1 MPKIKKRRL
10 GFVLDMTPLV
20 DITFLLLT
28 FFMLTAKF
36 KSEAESQQRFTSVRP
51 QATADTSRLPDKDLA
66 IIKIGIDTLAGDT
79 SYYYEMTNET
89 DWAQVIGSMEQLQQA
104 IGGQRV
110 RQVKVSLSE
119 LDELIRRTRIV
130 RPTTRF
136 AIDADRRVRY
146 KWVED
151 LMDVLRQNRATI
163 FNFVTD
169 RRPPEQPPM

>member
-1 MPKIKKRRL
+1 MPKLKKRRL

-36 KSEAESQQRFTSVRP
+36 KSEAESQQRFTIIRP

-66 IIKIGIDTLAGDT
+66 IIKIGIDTVAGDT
-79 SYYYEMTNET
+79 AYYYEMTNET
-89 DWAQVIGSMEQLQQA
+89 DWAQVIGSVEQLQQA
-104 IGGQRV
+104 FAGQRV
-110 RQVKVSLSE
+110 RQVKVSLQE

-151 LMDVLRQNRATI
+151 LMEVLRQNRATI

-169 RRPPEQPPM
+169 RRPPEQPSM

>member
-36 KSEAESQQRFTSVRP
+36 KSEAESQQRFTIVRP

-66 IIKIGIDTLAGDT
+66 IIKIGIDTVAGDT
-79 SYYYEMTNET
+79 SYYYEMTNEA
-89 DWAQVIGSMEQLQQA
+89 DWLQVIGSLQQLQVPEA
-104 IGGQRV
+104 QRV
-110 RQVKVSLSE
+110 RQLKVSLQE
-119 LDELIRRTRIV
+119 LNELIRQTRIV

-151 LMDVLRQNRATI
+151 LMEVLRQNRATI

-169 RRPPEQPPM
+169 RRPPEQSPI

>member
-1 MPKIKKRRL
+1 MPKLAKRRI

-36 KSEAESQQRFTSVRP
+36 KSEAETQQRFTIVRP
-51 QATADTSRLPDKDLA
+51 QATADTSRLPDRDLA
-66 IIKIGIDTLAGDT
+66 IVKIGIDTLTGDT
-79 SYYYEMTNET
+79 AYYYEMTNEA
-89 DWAQVIGSMEQLQQA
+89 DWLQVIGSMEQFQQA
-104 IGGQRV
+104 QESQRI
-110 RQVKVSLSE
+110 RQVRVGLQE

-130 RPTTRF
+130 RPATRF

-151 LMDVLRQNRATI
+151 LMEVLRQNRATI

-169 RRPPEQPPM
+169 RRPPEQSPM

>member
-36 KSEAESQQRFTSVRP
+36 KSEAESQQRFTIVRP

-66 IIKIGIDTLAGDT
+66 IIKIGIDTLVGDT

-89 DWAQVIGSMEQLQQA
+89 DWAQVVGGMEQLQQA
-104 IGGQRV
+104 LGGQRV
-110 RQVKVSLSE
+110 RQVKVNLQE

>member
-1 MPKIKKRRL
+1 MPKLKKRRL

-36 KSEAESQQRFTSVRP
+36 KSEAESQQRFTIVRP

-66 IIKIGIDTLAGDT
+66 IIKIAIDTVAGDT
-79 SYYYEMTNET
+79 AYYYEMTNEA
-89 DWAQVIGSMEQLQQA
+89 DWYQVIGALEQYQRA
-104 IGGQRV
+104 EGQRV
-110 RQVKVSLSE
+110 RQVKASLAE
-119 LDELIRRTRIV
+119 LNELIRRTRIV

-151 LMDVLRQNRATI
+151 LMEVLRQNRATI

-169 RRPPEQPPM
+169 RRPPEQQPM

>member
-1 MPKIKKRRL
+1 MPKLKKRRL

-36 KSEAESQQRFTSVRP
+36 KSEAESQQRFTIVRP

-66 IIKIGIDTLAGDT
+66 IIKIGIDTVAGDT
-79 SYYYEMTNET
+79 SYYY
-89 DWAQVIGSMEQLQQA
+89 GSMEQLQLPPNA
-104 IGGQRV
+104 
-110 RQVKVSLSE
+110 RQVKVGLSE

-130 RPTTRF
+130 KPTTRF
-136 AIDADRRVRY
+136 AIDADQRVRY

-151 LMDVLRQNRATI
+151 LMDVLRQNRATV

>member
-1 MPKIKKRRL
+1 MPKIKKRRI

-36 KSEAESQQRFTSVRP
+36 KSEAESQQRFTIVRP

-66 IIKIGIDTLAGDT
+66 IIKIGIDTVASDT
-79 SYYYEMTNET
+79 SYYYEMTNEA
-89 DWAQVIGSMEQLQQA
+89 DWLQVIGSLQQLQVPEA
-104 IGGQRV
+104 QRV
-110 RQVKVSLSE
+110 RQLKVSLQE
-119 LDELIRRTRIV
+119 LNELIRQTRIV

-151 LMDVLRQNRATI
+151 LMEVLRQNRATI

-169 RRPPEQPPM
+169 RRPPEQSPI

>member
-1 MPKIKKRRL
+1 MPKLRKRRL

-36 KSEAESQQRFTSVRP
+36 KSEAESQQRFTIVRP

-66 IIKIGIDTLAGDT
+66 IIKIGIDTVVGDT
-79 SYYYEMTNET
+79 SYYYEMTNEA
-89 DWAQVIGSMEQLQQA
+89 DWIQVIASLEQFQQA
-104 IGGQRV
+104 GQGQHV
-110 RQVKVSLSE
+110 RQLKVNLTE
-119 LDELIRRTRIV
+119 LNELVRRTRIV

-136 AIDADRRVRY
+136 AIDADRRIRY

-151 LMDVLRQNRATI
+151 LMEVMRQNRATI

-169 RRPPEQPPM
+169 RRPPEQAPM

>member
-1 MPKIKKRRL
+1 MPKLKKRRL

-36 KSEAESQQRFTSVRP
+36 KSEAESQQRFTIVRP

-66 IIKIGIDTLAGDT
+66 IIKIGIDTVAGDT
-79 SYYYEMTNET
+79 SYYYEITNET
-89 DWAQVIGSMEQLQQA
+89 DWARVVGSMEQLQLPPNA
-104 IGGQRV
+104 
-110 RQVKVSLSE
+110 RQVKVGLSE

-130 RPTTRF
+130 KPTTRF
-136 AIDADRRVRY
+136 AIDADQRVRY

-151 LMDVLRQNRATI
+151 LMEVLRQNRATV

>member
-36 KSEAESQQRFTSVRP
+36 KSEAESQQRFTIVRP

-66 IIKIGIDTLAGDT
+66 IIKIGIDTVAGDT

-89 DWAQVIGSMEQLQQA
+89 DWTQVVGSIEQLQQA
-104 IGGQRV
+104 LAGQRV
-110 RQVKVSLSE
+110 RQVKVSLQE

-169 RRPPEQPPM
+169 RRPPEQSPM

>member
-36 KSEAESQQRFTSVRP
+36 KSEAESQQRFTIVRP

-66 IIKIGIDTLAGDT
+66 IIKIGIDTVAGDT
-79 SYYYEMTNET
+79 SYYYEMTNEA
-89 DWAQVIGSMEQLQQA
+89 DWLQVIGSLQQLQVPEA
-104 IGGQRV
+104 QRV
-110 RQVKVSLSE
+110 RQLKVSLQE
-119 LDELIRRTRIV
+119 LNELIRQTRIV

-136 AIDADRRVRY
+136 AIDADRHVRY

-151 LMDVLRQNRATI
+151 LMEVLRQNRATI

-169 RRPPEQPPM
+169 RRPPEQSPI

>member
-1 MPKIKKRRL
+1 MPKLAKRRV

-36 KSEAESQQRFTSVRP
+36 KSEAETQQRFTIVRP
-51 QATADTSRLPDKDLA
+51 QATADTSRLPDRDLA
-66 IIKIGIDTLAGDT
+66 IIKIGIDTVSGDT
-79 SYYYEMTNET
+79 AYYYEMTNES
-89 DWAQVIGSMEQLQQA
+89 DWFQVIGSVEQFQQA
-104 IGGQRV
+104 QESQRV
-110 RQVKVSLSE
+110 RQVRASLQE

-146 KWVED
+146 RWVED
-151 LMDVLRQNRATI
+151 LMEVLRQNRATI

>member
-1 MPKIKKRRL
+1 MPKLKKHRV

-36 KSEAESQQRFTSVRP
+36 KSEAESQQRFTIVRP

-66 IIKIGIDTLAGDT
+66 IVKIGIDTVTGDT
-79 SYYYEMTNET
+79 SYYYEMTNEA
-89 DWAQVIGSMEQLQQA
+89 DWFQVIGGLETYRQA
-104 IGGQRV
+104 SEGQRI
-110 RQVKVSLSE
+110 RQVKANLEE
-119 LDELIRRTRIV
+119 LNELIRRTRIV

-151 LMDVLRQNRATI
+151 LMEVLRQNRATV

>member
-1 MPKIKKRRL
+1 MPKLKKRRL

-36 KSEAESQQRFTSVRP
+36 KSEAETQQRFTIVRP

-66 IIKIGIDTLAGDT
+66 IIKIGIDTLTGDT
-79 SYYYEMTNET
+79 AYYYEMTNET
-89 DWAQVIGSMEQLQQA
+89 DWFQVIGGLEQYQQ
-104 IGGQRV
+104 IGQGQRI
-110 RQVKVSLSE
+110 RQIRAGLQE

-146 KWVED
+146 KWVEE
-151 LMDVLRQNRATI
+151 LMEVLRQNRATV

-169 RRPPEQPPM
+169 RRPPENPPM